1 MTRKMQ
7 FYIQNSQKLITNL
20 CILPSKNYKT
30 KKEKNRT
37 SKLPYCTIQRHSR
50 VFLVNEMQTLTRHE
64 VFSFSFFEKR
74 LAYEVMTHDSD
85 RGTCKGQRE
94 PTYYVVSTLKAA
106 VNHSKIKMVT
116 SRGSRFIDPTVQ
128 YVNWKI
134 ESFFFFFCLEKNV
147 NWKLNIYF

>member
-1 MTRKMQ
+1 MYYSKTFTR
-7 FYIQNSQKLITNL
+7 FFG
-20 CILPSKNYKT
+20 
-30 KKEKNRT
+30 
-37 SKLPYCTIQRHSR
+37 QRNADTHSPWG
-50 VFLVNEMQTLTRHE
+50 
-64 VFSFSFFEKR
+64 FSFSYFEKR

-85 RGTCKGQRE
+85 RGACKGQRE

-134 ESFFFFFCLEKNV
+134 ESFFFYFLFLFGEERELKVKYLFLVLVNELDFFF
-147 NWKLNIYF
+147 LNNYILIIAYKFQIFCYSRLKVKSLIP

>member
-37 SKLPYCTIQRHSR
+37 SQLPYCTIQRHSR

-64 VFSFSFFEKR
+64 VFSFSFFEKL
-74 LAYEVMTHDSD
+74 LAYEVMTHDCD

-94 PTYYVVSTLKAA
+94 PMYYVVSTLKAA

-134 ESFFFFFCLEKNV
+134 ESFFFGLEKNV

>member
-37 SKLPYCTIQRHSR
+37 SKWPYCTIQRHSR
-50 VFLVNEMQTLTRHE
+50 VFWSTKRRLAYEVYE

-74 LAYEVMTHDSD
+74 LAYEVMTHDCD
-85 RGTCKGQRE
+85 RGTRKGQRE
-94 PTYYVVSTLKAA
+94 PMYYVVSTLKAA

-134 ESFFFFFCLEKNV
+134 ESFFFGLEKNV

>member
-37 SKLPYCTIQRHSR
+37 SKLPSCTIQRHSR

-74 LAYEVMTHDSD
+74 LAYEVMTHDCD
-85 RGTCKGQRE
+85 RGIIFMIITTNKIL
-94 PTYYVVSTLKAA
+94 TVDMWHA
-106 VNHSKIKMVT
+106 SKIKSLAPYIHYIHVH
-116 SRGSRFIDPTVQ
+116 D
-128 YVNWKI
+128 
-134 ESFFFFFCLEKNV
+134 
-147 NWKLNIYF
+147 